1 VLALAAGALGSG
13 APGSAHAA
21 APTRTLRYHGAV
33 IRVPRSWPVY
43 DLQRNPTV
51 CVRFDRRAVY
61 LGTPGRDQR
70 CPAHVIG
77 RHRAI
82 LIEPGRRSLRVL
94 HGPRLPES
102 PSHSPL
108 ARPAQVGGGIYTG
121 LGFDACS
128 APSAKAMTAWGS
140 TYHAV
145 GVYVGGTN
153 MACSQANLTSTW
165 VSSETTAGWH
175 LIPTYVGLQAPSNS
189 CGCQAIVASKAQAEG
204 TAAASDA
211 VTHAQSLGIGPG
223 SPIYFDMEAYPR
235 GGTNTSAVLT
245 FLQAWTA
252 QLHADSY
259 LSGVY
264 SSGASGIVDLVAKV
278 GTGYLEPDDLWVAD
292 WNGKQTTSDQYIPS
306 ADFAAHQRLHQ
317 YQGGHNE
324 THGGVTINI
333 DGDYLDGATA
343 GGGGGTIGSAP
354 ANTAPPSVG
363 GVPTFGNTLAAT
375 PGAWA
380 GTSPISYSYQWQRC
394 ASGCTNI
401 AHAIGATY
409 TLAAADIGTR
419 VRVSVTASNPAGHAQ
434 LTSSAIGPVEPI
446 GYWLF
451 TGLGNV
457 YASVGTR
464 GFGSPAA
471 KHARQPQIV
480 GMAASSDG
488 GGYWLAAAS
497 GRTWRFGDA
506 ARLGWKPRGQP
517 VVGITASPTGGY
529 WLFTASG
536 SIYRAGGARSF
547 GSPAAHH
554 VPNPQIVGMAATT
567 DGGGYWMVGATGRI
581 WAFGDAARLGWKP
594 RAQPV
599 AGIVADPLGGYWLF
613 TASGTVYGAG
623 GAAFFGSPAAK
634 HARRPAIVGMAA
646 TPDGQGYWLV
656 GASGRVWAYGDAARL
671 PALRH
676 AHPIV
681 GIAGP

>member
-13 APGSAHAA
+13 VPAPAHAA
-21 APTRTLRYHGAV
+21 TATRSLHYDGRIV
-33 IRVPRSWPVY
+33 RVPRSWPVY
-43 DLQRNPTV
+43 DLRRHPTM

-61 LGTPGRDQR
+61 VGTPGRAQR
-70 CPAHVIG
+70 CPAHVVG

-82 LIEPGRRSLRVL
+82 LIEPGSRSVRVL
-94 HGPRLPES
+94 HGPRLPAS
-102 PSHSPL
+102 PTNAPL

-121 LGFDACS
+121 PGFDACS
-128 APSAKAMTAWGS
+128 APSAQAMAAWGS
-140 TYHAV
+140 TYHAA
-145 GVYVGGTN
+145 GVYIGGTN
-153 MACSQANLTSTW
+153 MACSQANLTSAW
-165 VSSETTAGWH
+165 VSAETTAGWH
-175 LIPTYVGLQAPSNS
+175 LIPTYVGLQAPTNS
-189 CGCQAIVASKAQAEG
+189 CGCKAMAASKAQAEG
-204 TAAASDA
+204 TAAATDA

-245 FLQAWTA
+245 FLSAWTA

-264 SSGASGIVDLVAKV
+264 SSGASGIADLVAEA

-292 WNGKQTTSDQYIPS
+292 WNGQQTTSDPYIPS
-306 ADFAAHQRLHQ
+306 TDWSDHQRLHQ
-317 YQGGHNE
+317 YKGGHNE

-343 GGGGGTIGSAP
+343 GGAGTIGARP

-363 GVPTFGNTLAAT
+363 GVATFGNTLAAT
-375 PGAWA
+375 PGTWA

-394 ASGCTNI
+394 AGGCTNI
-401 AHAIGATY
+401 PRATGATY
-409 TLAAADIGTR
+409 TLARADVGTR
-419 VRVSVTASNPAGHAQ
+419 VRVRVIASNFGGHTQVA
-434 LTSSAIGPVEPI
+434 SSAIGPVEPT

-471 KHARQPQIV
+471 KHIRQPAVV
-480 GMAASSDG
+480 GMAPTPDG
-488 GGYWLAAAS
+488 GGYWMVGAS
-497 GRTWRFGDA
+497 GRIWAFGDA
-506 ARLGWKPRGQP
+506 AHLGWSPRRQP
-517 VVGITASPTGGY
+517 VRGIVADPAGGY

-536 SIYRAGGARSF
+536 SVYRAGRARSF

-554 VPNPQIVGMAATT
+554 ARNPEIVGMAATT
-567 DGGGYWMVGATGRI
+567 DGRGYWMVGASGRI
-581 WAFGDAARLGWKP
+581 WAFGDAAHLGWSP
-594 RAQPV
+594 RRQPV
-599 AGIVADPLGGYWLF
+599 RGIVADPAGGYWLF
-613 TASGTVYGAG
+613 TGSGSIYRAG
-623 GAAFFGSPAAK
+623 GAAWFGSPAAN
-634 HARRPAIVGMAA
+634 HARNPAIVGMAP
-646 TPDGQGYWLV
+646 TSDGQGYWLV
-656 GASGRVWAYGDAARL
+656 GASGRVWAYGDAVRA